1 MIGLVVY
8 ALAQFATLRRIQEE
22 EEEAELQLRLRQ
34 QQQSQQQQFLA
45 PPSTAITPPTPQN
58 GTIPKLPQ
66 ANSTKLLSKTS
77 MWLPSV
83 GALQLS
89 ESSILKRR
97 ASLKRKRSL
106 QGQRQRDIRKCSV
119 DCETLTWIEKGLD
132 RLYSEEDLMLNVL
145 NKWHA
150 FLKTRVMQDFSQ
162 VSPPTPLGIQLKFC
176 LVNAQPNAI
185 FCAKGGET

>member
-1 MIGLVVY
+1 MTGLVVY

-22 EEEAELQLRLRQ
+22 EAEAELQVQEALRL
-34 QQQSQQQQFLA
+34 QSQKQAQFLSL

-66 ANSTKLLSKTS
+66 ANSATKNGNGTKLLSKTP

-106 QGQRQRDIRKCSV
+106 QGQRNR
-119 DCETLTWIEKGLD
+119 
-132 RLYSEEDLMLNVL
+132 
-145 NKWHA
+145 
-150 FLKTRVMQDFSQ
+150 
-162 VSPPTPLGIQLKFC
+162 
-176 LVNAQPNAI
+176 
-185 FCAKGGET
+185 